1 MLHRSIDSA
10 AKLFSAYHVMVG
22 TPPRPR
28 GEQEGAAGLF
38 FGLTVD
44 DEVLG
49 GRSGGGG
56 RQPNLPQG
64 RQMAYWCGFSVAARL
79 DCFLG

>member
-28 GEQEGAAGLF
+28 GEQEGAAEFF
-38 FGLTVD
+38 FGLTDGDV
-44 DEVLG
+44 
-49 GRSGGGG
+49 
-56 RQPNLPQG
+56 PP
-64 RQMAYWCGFSVAARL
+64 
-79 DCFLG
+79 